1 MAQTPRIAVRL
12 GLSPETVKTHIATM
26 LGKLG
31 LEDRRELA
39 AWRPEQKRPR
49 VLAFLARP
57 ASLASVGR
65 PLLWAGSALAGA
77 AVVAVA
83 ISCGSAVIDE
93 GGGTPARAGTP
104 ATAETRATTET
115 GVTAGTPTPAETGAT
130 AGTPTPAETPATAP
144 RATAVELGLID
155 PAPPCGTGPFDYG
168 DPSHQGFLEWA
179 HGGQV
184 LLVGSRDKGP
194 RVGIDRGI
202 GEVILGVHLDGSR
215 VVTLSDERY
224 ANAGFHADASEA
236 TASIVFSTCNFSSE
250 DKTQE
255 RPPAGTRARAVH
267 EHKRRFRTYYHYE
280 IATLEGLGAPPTR
293 LTDNDY
299 LDHFPVWSPDGTAI
313 ALVASTARSDRGPSP
328 SLFTMAADGT
338 ERLSIV
344 PSLEG
349 SIALA
354 PPVWSPDGQRLA
366 FLVSGWEDF
375 EENPWNPYAL
385 YTVSADGSDLQRV
398 GRVSGLPSWSPDSQF
413 LAFARSSEGDRSLY
427 ISRHDGSGQR
437 PAFQERIYRGG
448 ATTTSTSRT
457 SPGLP
462 RKTRFSSLLP

>member
-1 MAQTPRIAVRL
+1 
-12 GLSPETVKTHIATM
+12 M
-26 LGKLG
+26 LVSGHSSG
-31 LEDRRELA
+31 YHSDR
-39 AWRPEQKRPR
+39 
-49 VLAFLARP
+49 
-57 ASLASVGR
+57 
-65 PLLWAGSALAGA
+65 GS
-77 AVVAVA
+77 
-83 ISCGSAVIDE
+83 
-93 GGGTPARAGTP
+93 GGGA
-104 ATAETRATTET
+104 
-115 GVTAGTPTPAETGAT
+115 
-130 AGTPTPAETPATAP
+130 
-144 RATAVELGLID
+144 
-155 PAPPCGTGPFDYG
+155 
-168 DPSHQGFLEWA
+168 
-179 HGGQV
+179 
-184 LLVGSRDKGP
+184 
-194 RVGIDRGI
+194 
-202 GEVILGVHLDGSR
+202 ILGVHVDGSR

-224 ANAGFHADASEA
+224 ARAGFHADASEA
-236 TASIVFSTCNFSSE
+236 TASILISTCNFSSE
-250 DKTQE
+250 DTTRRLSPSAAVRRENE
-255 RPPAGTRARAVH
+255 R
-267 EHKRRFRTYYHYE
+267 KRRFRTYYHYE

-366 FLVSGWEDF
+366 FLALVAEDF
-375 EENPWNPYAL
+375 EEDPWNLATL
-385 YTVSADGSDLQRV
+385 YTVSADGSDWQRV
-398 GRVSGLPSWSPDSQF
+398 GRVRGLPSWSPDSQF
-413 LAFARSSEGDRSLY
+413 VAFARSGERSRSLY

-462 RKTRFSSLLP
+462 RENTILFAASVINRGAPRLQPLHPHHQHAGGQPGTCACDGRIRQRRLCPWRCPRSGVVARRFTNSGAWGDPARPGGEESG